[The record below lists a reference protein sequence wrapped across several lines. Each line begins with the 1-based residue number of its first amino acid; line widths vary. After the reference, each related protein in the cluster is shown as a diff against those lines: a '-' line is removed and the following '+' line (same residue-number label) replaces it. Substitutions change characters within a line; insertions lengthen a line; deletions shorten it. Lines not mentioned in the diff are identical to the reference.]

1 MALLMFLSCFDVI
14 LVKATRHIMCCR
26 VASAITGDVSPDAD
40 TGPAPASNEGAAE
53 LEIAFG
59 EVAKTYEPVWFT
71 RVRATLLLD
80 AGPR

>member
-14 LVKATRHIMCCR
+14 VVKATRHIMCCR

-53 LEIAFG
+53 LAFD

-71 RVRATLLLD
+71 RVRATLFLD
-80 AGPR
+80 AGPC